1 VDWGCGRPWWPGG
14 CSPVPAAVLLGRAIH
29 RADLPYS
36 VGVGIHVDDAGPF
49 PLADPGMTSGL
60 LTPRGNS
67 HLTCTYAVRTVDRVD
82 RWTGAHVSTAQ
93 TAVPQEHAEA
103 SPSHRHTLR
112 RAAMSLGVLGVVLAL
127 VVGGSLWFLTDRYA
141 GNVARVSDVFADLD
155 GTARPAPAT
164 PAQQAG
170 EQPVTFLLVGPDTRA
185 TAEEGI
191 AAGGRSD
198 AIMLA
203 RFSADRQRAQLISL
217 PRDSWVD
224 IPGHGRDKVNAA
236 YAYGGPAL
244 LVRTVEQL
252 TDVRIDHYVAIDFA
266 GLIQVTDDLGGVDV
280 VVAETTSNG
289 PYTFPAG
296 ANHLNGDQARWYL
309 GQRYGLPGGD
319 FDRVRRQQQYLQAVF
334 GKLFSSDTF
343 TDPGR
348 LDAALLAVTTAVA
361 VDEQLGNTEMLSL
374 AYSLRGLT
382 PQNVD
387 FFTAPVLGTGTE
399 GAASV
404 VYLDDVAGERMW
416 SYLQTDSLSQNAE
429 EFSDQALP
437 DVPR

>member
-1 VDWGCGRPWWPGG
+1 MSSATETA
-14 CSPVPAAVLLGRAIH
+14 SP
-29 RADLPYS
+29 
-36 VGVGIHVDDAGPF
+36 
-49 PLADPGMTSGL
+49 
-60 LTPRGNS
+60 
-67 HLTCTYAVRTVDRVD
+67 DR
-82 RWTGAHVSTAQ
+82 Q
-93 TAVPQEHAEA
+93 TDEHAGT
-103 SPSHRHTLR
+103 SPQRGRVLR
-112 RAAMSLGVLGVVLAL
+112 RVLVTLGVLGVVVA
-127 VVGGSLWFLTDRYA
+127 VVVAGALWFLTDRYA
-141 GNVARVSDVFADLD
+141 GNVDRVSEVFATLD
-155 GTARPAPAT
+155 DGARPAPAT
-164 PAQQAG
+164 PAEQAG
-170 EQPVTFLLVGPDTRA
+170 EEPVTFLLVGSDTRA

-198 AIMLA
+198 AIMIA
-203 RFSADRQRAQLISL
+203 RFSADRQHAQLISV

-244 LVRTVEQL
+244 LVQTVEQL
-252 TDVRIDHYVAIDFA
+252 TDVRIDHYVAIDFE

-296 ANHLNGDQARWYL
+296 VNHLDGDQARWYL

-319 FDRVRRQQQYLQAVF
+319 FDRVRRQQQYLQAMF

-348 LDAALLAVTTAVA
+348 LDAALLAVTSAVA
-361 VDEQLGNTEMLSL
+361 VDEQLGNTEVLSL

-382 PQNVD
+382 PDNVD

-416 SYLQTDSLSQNAE
+416 GYLQTDSLSQNAE
-429 EFSDQALP
+429 EFSSQALP

>member
-1 VDWGCGRPWWPGG
+1 MGSD
-14 CSPVPAAVLLGRAIH
+14 ARAS
-29 RADLPYS
+29 APE
-36 VGVGIHVDDAGPF
+36 GV
-49 PLADPGMTSGL
+49 
-60 LTPRGNS
+60 
-67 HLTCTYAVRTVDRVD
+67 
-82 RWTGAHVSTAQ
+82 
-93 TAVPQEHAEA
+93 
-103 SPSHRHTLR
+103 
-112 RAAMSLGVLGVVLAL
+112 
-127 VVGGSLWFLTDRYA
+127 
-141 GNVARVSDVFADLD
+141 
-155 GTARPAPAT
+155 
-164 PAQQAG
+164 
-170 EQPVTFLLVGPDTRA
+170 
-185 TAEEGI
+185 

-203 RFSADRQRAQLISL
+203 RFSADRQHAQVISV

-224 IPGHGRDKVNAA
+224 IPGYGMDKLNAA
-236 YAYGGPAL
+236 YAYSAPTL
-244 LVRTVEQL
+244 LIQTVEQL
-252 TDVRIDHYVAIDFA
+252 TDVRIDHYVAIDFE

-289 PYTFPAG
+289 PYTVPAG
-296 ANHLNGDQARWYL
+296 VNHLDGDQARWYL

-319 FDRVRRQQQYLQAVF
+319 FDRVRRQQQYLQAMF

-348 LDAALLAVTTAVA
+348 LDTALLAVTSAVA

-382 PQNVD
+382 PESVD

-404 VYLDDVAGERMW
+404 VYLDGVAGERMW
-416 SYLQTDSLSQNAE
+416 GYLQTDSLSQNAE
-429 EFSDQALP
+429 EFSSQALP